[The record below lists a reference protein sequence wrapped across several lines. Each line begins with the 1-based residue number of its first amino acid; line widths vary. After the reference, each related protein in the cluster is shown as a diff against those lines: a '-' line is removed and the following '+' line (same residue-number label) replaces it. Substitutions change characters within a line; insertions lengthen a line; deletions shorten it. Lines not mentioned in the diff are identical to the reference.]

1 MPRYYGL
8 CGHRNQTIALSTVL
22 LIMPVLTG
30 DVRDLL
36 LAPSCLLGL
45 WLSPDLD
52 LVDPRGPIGFFLTR
66 IISVSDDYKDFI
78 PHRHKLSHTPVLG
91 TAIRLLFLLPL
102 VGLLWMIG
110 IGPTL
115 WAIARIFIGLSLA
128 DALHVFSDRTWTWW
142 KRKTRALRTTRTR
155 RR

>member
-1 MPRYYGL
+1 MPSYHGL
-8 CGHRNQTIALSTVL
+8 LGHRNQTIALSIAL
-22 LIMPVLTG
+22 LAMPVLTG
-30 DVRDLL
+30 DARGLL

-52 LVDPRGPIGFFLTR
+52 LVDPRGPVGFFLTH
-66 IISVSDDYKDFI
+66 IIGVADDYKDFI

-115 WAIARIFIGLSLA
+115 WAVARVFIGLSLA
-128 DALHVFSDRTWTWW
+128 DALHVFSDLVWTWW
-142 KRKTRALRTTRTR
+142 KKKTKAFRTIRGGYR
-155 RR
+155 